1 MKVWVVYDNESYSPG
16 VFSSKDMA
24 FAHALET
31 IALHAKRWRYTEEE
45 VSEAVNELAKS
56 KDCSEMSTY
65 LGELEVSIYER
76 QVI

>member
-1 MKVWVVYDNESYSPG
+1 MKVYVVYENQCHSPA
-16 VFSSKDMA
+16 VFDSKDMA

-31 IALHAKRWRYTEEE
+31 IALHAKRWNYTEEE
-45 VSEAVNELAKS
+45 VSEAVNELTKS

-76 QVI
+76 VVI

>member
-1 MKVWVVYDNESYSPG
+1 MKVYVVYENQCHSPT

-56 KDCSEMSTY
+56 KDCSEASTY

-76 QVI
+76 VVI